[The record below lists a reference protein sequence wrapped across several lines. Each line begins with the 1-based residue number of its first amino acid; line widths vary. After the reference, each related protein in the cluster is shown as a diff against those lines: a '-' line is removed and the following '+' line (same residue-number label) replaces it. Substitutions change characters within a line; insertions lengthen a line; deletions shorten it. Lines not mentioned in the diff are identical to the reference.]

1 MKKIILIGL
10 CMILLSSLV
19 SSEQI
24 GYKIIYTDQS
34 MDVNQ
39 LFDSLK
45 GEFETI
51 SVATCDHTDIE
62 ARLDALEA
70 MLNITIEPDLT
81 PLYTCSYRGDEE
93 CPGGL
98 STPNKDLLSTRC
110 YNPFKIGWKTCSTG
124 WVLT

>member
-1 MKKIILIGL
+1 
-10 CMILLSSLV
+10 MILLSSLV

-62 ARLDALEA
+62 ARLDALEVLFNTIQKDFTPEPTYICDTGEEA
-70 MLNITIEPDLT
+70 KCPFGITTLT
-81 PLYTCSYRGDEE
+81 G
-93 CPGGL
+93 
-98 STPNKDLLSTRC
+98 KHTRC
-110 YNPFKIGWKTCSTG
+110 YTEEGQYWWDAKYCKED
-124 WVLT
+124 WVLV

>member
-1 MKKIILIGL
+1 
-10 CMILLSSLV
+10 MILLSSLV

-24 GYKIIYTDQS
+24 GYKIIYSNQV

-62 ARLDALEA
+62 ARLNALEA
-70 MLNITIEPDLT
+70 MLNVTIPEPELKEIW
-81 PLYTCSYRGDEE
+81 TCEDKPGVTYEQNE
-93 CPGGL
+93 CQPK
-98 STPNKDLLSTRC
+98 NDQRRC
-110 YNPFKIGWKTCSTG
+110 YYAIVFYHYCKTG
-124 WVLT
+124 WVLQ